1 MAKKEEKNRKTVPKD
16 AVVKGPT
23 KKVPATKLP
32 SDCAG

>member
-1 MAKKEEKNRKTVPKD
+1 MANKDERNIKIVPKD